1 MSRSL
6 EGQTAVVTG
15 ASSGLGLRF
24 AKLLAGQGAKVALMA
39 RRTDRLSQAVADIEA
54 AGGEAVAILLDV
66 ADPAAIGPAL
76 DAAQAKLGP
85 LSILI
90 NNAGVGGAGMALELS
105 VEDFDQA
112 FDVNVRAVFLAAR
125 EAARRMLDNG
135 TAAAGQA
142 RIVNIAS
149 MAAFEV
155 LPGLSAYNASKSACA
170 MLTKT
175 LAREWAR
182 HHIAVNALCPGYI
195 ETEINADWFKTDG
208 GLKQIQSFPRRRLMD
223 EGSLDEAMLLLTGPS
238 ARFITGT
245 LLMIDD
251 GQSL

>member
-1 MSRSL
+1 
-6 EGQTAVVTG
+6 
-15 ASSGLGLRF
+15 
-24 AKLLAGQGAKVALMA
+24 
-39 RRTDRLSQAVADIEA
+39 
-54 AGGEAVAILLDV
+54 
-66 ADPAAIGPAL
+66 
-76 DAAQAKLGP
+76 
-85 LSILI
+85 
-90 NNAGVGGAGMALELS
+90 
-105 VEDFDQA
+105 
-112 FDVNVRAVFLAAR
+112 
-125 EAARRMLDNG
+125 MLDNG